1 MSKKKALIT
10 GISGQDGAY
19 LAKFLLEKNYFVVG
33 GERQNA
39 NRNLWRLKKLQI
51 EKEIKIIPFEML
63 EENNI
68 NKVIREEK
76 FTEIYNLAAQS
87 FVDKSFISPVY
98 TSNVNSL
105 GVTRLLEAIRH
116 FSKKTKL
123 YQASSSEMFGN
134 TISKFQEEKTHFHPI
149 SPYAISKL
157 YSHWMLNLYRE
168 AYNLFCCSGILFNHD
183 SPLRGKE
190 FVAKK
195 IVHDLA
201 KVKFN
206 IIPCLKVGN
215 IYVRRDW
222 GYAADY
228 VEAMWKMLQ
237 HEQPDDYVISS
248 GINHSIKNFI
258 NKVAKYYGFNI
269 SWRGNGVNEQAI
281 DKITGKAIVKIDKN
295 FFRPTEVN
303 KTYGN
308 PKKAKRILKW
318 KPVTSLE
325 ELVKIMC
332 EDELKQYL

>member
-1 MSKKKALIT
+1 MPKKKALIT

-19 LAKFLLEKNYFVVG
+19 LAKLLLEKNYNVVG

-68 NKVIREEK
+68 NKVVRDEK
-76 FTEIYNLAAQS
+76 FNEIYNLAAQS

-116 FSKKTKL
+116 YSKKTKL

-134 TISKFQEEKTHFHPI
+134 TLSKYQEEKTYFQPL

-201 KVKFN
+201 QVKFK

-237 HEQPDDYVISS
+237 HSRPDDYVISS
-248 GINHSIKNFI
+248 GINHSIKSFI
-258 NKVAKYYGFNI
+258 SKVAKYYGFNI
-269 SWRGNGVNEQAI
+269 FWKGKGVNEQAI
-281 DKITGKAIVKIDKN
+281 DKLTGKTIVKIDKK

-318 KPVTSLE
+318 KPATGLD

-332 EDELKQYL
+332 DEELGQYL

>member
-1 MSKKKALIT
+1 MPKKKALIT

-19 LAKFLLEKNYFVVG
+19 LAKLLLEKNYIVVG

-68 NKVIREEK
+68 NKVVREEK
-76 FTEIYNLAAQS
+76 FKEIYNLAAQS
-87 FVDKSFISPVY
+87 FVDKSFSSPIY
-98 TSNVNSL
+98 TANVNSL

-134 TISKFQEEKTHFHPI
+134 TISKGQDEKTYFQPV
-149 SPYAISKL
+149 SPYAVSKL

-183 SPLRGKE
+183 SPLRGEE

-201 KVKFN
+201 QVKFK

-237 HEQPDDYVISS
+237 QKIPDDYVISS
-248 GINHSIKNFI
+248 GINYNIKSFI
-258 NKVAKYYGFNI
+258 SRVAKYYEFNVL
-269 SWRGNGVNEQAI
+269 WKGKGENEIAI
-281 DKITGKAIVKIDKN
+281 DKLTGKVIVKIDKR

-308 PKKAKRILKW
+308 SQKAKRILKW
-318 KPVTSLE
+318 KPMTDLDN
-325 ELVKIMC
+325 LVKIMC
-332 EDELKQYL
+332 EAELKKYL